1 MFSRF
6 KAKRA
11 AYSVYL
17 FSEFTLSLLFSMMF
31 VVDGVYQ
38 VSTVGLNAL
47 QLVLVGT
54 TLEISAFLF
63 EVPTGVIADVYSRR
77 LSIIIGMFV
86 MGLGFVIEGSFP
98 FFAPILL
105 AQVIWGLGYTFTSG
119 ATEAWIAD
127 EVGEERAGKAFLRA
141 SQIGTIGSLIGIG
154 AGALIGTLGVNIPI
168 VLGGL
173 GVIGVGA
180 LLIFIM
186 PETGFKPTPREN
198 RNTFQS
204 MVHTFK
210 SGLRVVRGKPVLI
223 NILTIGLILGLYSEG
238 YDRLW
243 AAHLLENITLP
254 TIGELQP
261 VMWFGIIRGSRYA
274 VGPGCHRVHAAA
286 RRYRQTRAGS
296 ARDVNPDHRDGGGI
310 AGVCADGQLRHRR
323 AGAVGLLVAAAD
335 GGAVVHHVGQSTC
348 RIERACDSHLDVQ
361 SDRCAGADSR
371 RADRR
376 RDRFGAGHSRFTDD
390 LCHGAGDGA
399 AAVDQDDTD
408 RSASGSCR
416 PRAGC
421 RRSGRY
427 GVVHTPL
434 SKPGK
439 PKGEKNDSIESHQ

>member
-6 KAKRA
+6 KTKRA

-86 MGLGFVIEGSFP
+86 MGLGFVVEGSFP

-127 EVGEERAGKAFLRA
+127 EVSEERAGQAFLRA

-154 AGALIGTLGVNIPI
+154 AGTLIGTLGVNIPI
-168 VLGGL
+168 VLGGALTMLL
-173 GVIGVGA
+173 GAV
-180 LLIFIM
+180 LIVIM
-186 PETGFKPTPREN
+186 PETGFKPTPRED

-204 MVHTFK
+204 MAHTFK
-210 SGLRVVRGKPVLI
+210 NGLRVVRGKPVLI

-254 TIGELQP
+254 TVGNLQP
-261 VMWFGIIRGSRYA
+261 VVWFGIIRA
-274 VGPGCHRVHAAA
+274 VGMLLGLGVTEFTRRCVDTSKHGPVA
-286 RRYRQTRAGS
+286 RAVLLLITGMVAGLLTFALTGNFVIALLALWGFSSLRQTVGPLYTAWVNQHAESSVRATIISMSSQIDALGQIL
-296 ARDVNPDHRDGGGI
+296 GGPLVGVIGLALGI
-310 AGVCADGQLRHRR
+310 PVSLTICAVIL
-323 AGAVGLLVAAAD
+323 ATALPLLIR
-335 GGAVVHHVGQSTC
+335 TI
-348 RIERACDSHLDVQ
+348 RIDQREE
-361 SDRCAGADSR
+361 
-371 RADRR
+371 
-376 RDRFGAGHSRFTDD
+376 
-390 LCHGAGDGA
+390 
-399 AAVDQDDTD
+399 AAV
-408 RSASGSCR
+408 SE
-416 PRAGC
+416 
-421 RRSGRY
+421 
-427 GVVHTPL
+427 VVVA
-434 SKPGK
+434 
-439 PKGEKNDSIESHQ
+439 E